1 MKKEIMTRAWE
12 IARAGKML
20 YGGSVKMYFAE
31 SLRIAWG
38 EATKRSV
45 IDRVAEFEKMGF
57 NRWTKGNM
65 DRLYINARDLGL
77 ICEIRRRT
85 GSISAAY
92 FKGERISNSEGGRM
106 RAAKT
111 FIDIKTEMIYGDNS
125 TLKEEVARMTG
136 LKIA

>member
-1 MKKEIMTRAWE
+1 
-12 IARAGKML
+12 
-20 YGGSVKMYFAE
+20 MYFAE
-31 SLRIAWG
+31 SLRIAWS

-77 ICEIRRRT
+77 ICDYYNTGNIR
-85 GSISAAY
+85 SA
-92 FKGERISNSEGGRM
+92 FFNGERISNSEGRRM

-111 FIDIKTEMIYGDNS
+111 FIDIKTEMIYGDNA
-125 TLKEEVARMTG
+125 TLKEEVARLTG